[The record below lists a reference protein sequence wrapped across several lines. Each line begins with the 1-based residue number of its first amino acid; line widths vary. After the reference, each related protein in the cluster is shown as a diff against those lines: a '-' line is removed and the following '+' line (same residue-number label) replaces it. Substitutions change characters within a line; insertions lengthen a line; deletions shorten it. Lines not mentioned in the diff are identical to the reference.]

1 MKRLDSLGAQIA
13 AAEHQVLERR
23 ILVRLRAKA
32 LAAHAR
38 RRLASPVA
46 ILAAAGAGFLL
57 ASRRGR
63 SGLGKIFG
71 ALQLMLAALS
81 AFAAAK

>member
-1 MKRLDSLGAQIA
+1 MKRLDSLGAEIA
-13 AAEHQVLERR
+13 TAEHLVLERR
-23 ILVRLRAKA
+23 ILLRLRSRA

-46 ILAAAGAGFLL
+46 LMAAAGAGFLL

-63 SGLGKIFG
+63 SGIGKIFA
-71 ALQLMLAALS
+71 ALQLGLAALS